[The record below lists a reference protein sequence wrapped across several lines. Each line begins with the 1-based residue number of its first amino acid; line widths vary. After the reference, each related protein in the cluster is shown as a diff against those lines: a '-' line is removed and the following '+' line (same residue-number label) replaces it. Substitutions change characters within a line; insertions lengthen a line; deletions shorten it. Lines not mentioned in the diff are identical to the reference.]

1 MYAVQYEVVGEAAW
15 LKREEVIQNNL
26 PAFVELLNEQE
37 VLKLAGLTVSAYHSL
52 VLFNLHCNLN

>member
-1 MYAVQYEVVGEAAW
+1 VYAVQYEVVEEAAW

-37 VLKLAGLTVSAYHSL
+37 VLKLAGLKVSAHHSL